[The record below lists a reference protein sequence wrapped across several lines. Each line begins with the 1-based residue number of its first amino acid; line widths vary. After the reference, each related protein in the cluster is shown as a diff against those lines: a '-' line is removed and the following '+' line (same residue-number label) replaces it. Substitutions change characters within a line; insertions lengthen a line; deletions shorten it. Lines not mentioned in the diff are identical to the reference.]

1 MRWIAAVVLA
11 LASFSAA
18 AATGTVDVNLSNDTL
33 EAKFDTAVGAA
44 DFTVGAIYNRDD
56 KNYGFNLG
64 LLAAGDGAVGNSRV
78 DGGLGGK
85 IYTVHVAGSDVAA
98 LALGGQL
105 RWFPGNGSFG
115 FGGYAFFSPSVV
127 TFLDGKNFY
136 DAGLRAEVEVFRNS
150 FAYIGYRWMRA
161 ELEDGSQPYV
171 DRGGFAGIMV
181 KF

>member
-1 MRWIAAVVLA
+1 MRWIVVAVLA
-11 LASFSAA
+11 GASLSAVA
-18 AATGTVDVNLSNDTL
+18 ASVDVNLSNDTL
-33 EAKFDTAVGAA
+33 EAKYESAVGAA
-44 DFTVGAIYNRDD
+44 DWTFGALYNRDD
-56 KNYGFNLG
+56 KNYAFNIG
-64 LLAAGDGAVGNSRV
+64 LLAAGEGSAGNSRV
-78 DGGLGGK
+78 EGGLGGK
-85 IYTVHVAGSDVAA
+85 VYGVHVAGSDVGA

-115 FGGYAFFSPSVV
+115 FGGYAYFAPSVV

-150 FAYIGYRWMRA
+150 FAYLGYRWTRA

-171 DRGGFAGIMV
+171 DRGGFAGLMV